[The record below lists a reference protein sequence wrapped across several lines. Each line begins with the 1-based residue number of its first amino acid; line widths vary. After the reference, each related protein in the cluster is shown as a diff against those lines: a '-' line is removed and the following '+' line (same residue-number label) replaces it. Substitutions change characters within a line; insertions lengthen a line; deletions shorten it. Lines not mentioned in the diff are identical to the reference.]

1 MSESKYLSPE
11 QVAEMKEVFNIF
23 DVDGDNTIS
32 TKELG
37 KVMNSLGQNPNE
49 AELRELI
56 QEYDNDG
63 NGTLD
68 FPEFL
73 ELMAKKLKQI
83 DTEEE
88 LVEAFKIFDRD
99 QDGLLTKSDLKNI
112 FKILGEQ
119 VDEEYIEKLITL
131 ADQDGD
137 ESINFVEFC
146 KMMTQH
152 RYKERNE

>member
-1 MSESKYLSPE
+1 MAESKYLSPE

-37 KVMNSLGQNPNE
+37 KVMNSLGQNPND
-49 AELRELI
+49 AELKELI

-119 VDEEYIEKLITL
+119 VDEEYIEKLIHL

-152 RYKERNE
+152 RYKARDE

>member
-119 VDEEYIEKLITL
+119 VDEEYIEKLIHL

-152 RYKERNE
+152 RYKARNE

>member
-37 KVMNSLGQNPNE
+37 KVMNSLGQHPNE

-119 VDEEYIEKLITL
+119 VDEEYIEKLIHL

-152 RYKERNE
+152 RYKARDE

>member
-1 MSESKYLSPE
+1 
-11 QVAEMKEVFNIF
+11 
-23 DVDGDNTIS
+23 
-32 TKELG
+32 
-37 KVMNSLGQNPNE
+37 
-49 AELRELI
+49 
-56 QEYDNDG
+56 
-63 NGTLD
+63 
-68 FPEFL
+68 
-73 ELMAKKLKQI
+73 MAKKLKQI

-119 VDEEYIEKLITL
+119 VDEEYIEKLIHL

-152 RYKERNE
+152 RYKSRDE

>member
-37 KVMNSLGQNPNE
+37 KVMNSLGQNPND

-119 VDEEYIEKLITL
+119 VDEEYIEKLIHL

-152 RYKERNE
+152 RYKARDE

>member
-11 QVAEMKEVFNIF
+11 QVAEMKEVFTIF

-37 KVMNSLGQNPNE
+37 KVMNSLGQHPNE

-119 VDEEYIEKLITL
+119 VDEEYIEKLIHL

-152 RYKERNE
+152 RYKARDE

>member
-37 KVMNSLGQNPNE
+37 KVMNSLGQNPND

-99 QDGLLTKSDLKNI
+99 
-112 FKILGEQ
+112 
-119 VDEEYIEKLITL
+119 
-131 ADQDGD
+131 
-137 ESINFVEFC
+137 
-146 KMMTQH
+146 
-152 RYKERNE
+152 

>member
-119 VDEEYIEKLITL
+119 VDEEYIEKLIHL

-152 RYKERNE
+152 RYKARDE